1 MKCPNRITIIV
12 AGVVG
17 AAVLACFLPL
27 PKKEQPAPKSDATEP
42 TRNSIQIQTPT
53 DPTQGPPVIL
63 VPEGADPTN
72 PSETVIS
79 PDSQLSDPVVEDSN
93 TEEQI
98 KDTPEEDPA
107 PEDSVVDIGKPEDA
121 IPDPEQGEIRNDAI
135 LQEKEENAPKDEN
148 PREDVIVPED
158 DRVTTGEPK
167 EETTENKP
175 DHEDDGEGN
184 KNNADSETPA
194 GGDNPFDDDT
204 ETDVE
209 DTPVEDLVGDDEERP
224 GDGIHF

>member
-17 AAVLACFLPL
+17 AAALACFLLL
-27 PKKEQPAPKSDATEP
+27 PKKEQPAPKPDATEP
-42 TRNSIQIQTPT
+42 TRNNLQIQTPT
-53 DPTQGPPVIL
+53 DSTVPPVIIT
-63 VPEGADPTN
+63 PGNEDSTDPTG
-72 PSETVIS
+72 TVVS
-79 PDSQLSDPVVEDSN
+79 PDTQPNDPVVKDSN

-98 KDTPEEDPA
+98 KDIPQTDVA

-167 EETTENKP
+167 EETSENKP

>member
-17 AAVLACFLPL
+17 AAALACFLLL
-27 PKKEQPAPKSDATEP
+27 PKKEQPVPKPDATEP

-53 DPTQGPPVIL
+53 DPTQGPPVII

-72 PSETVIS
+72 PSETVIP
-79 PDSQLSDPVVEDSN
+79 PDTQPNDPVVEDSN

-121 IPDPEQGEIRNDAI
+121 MPDPEQGEIRNDAI
-135 LQEKEENAPKDEN
+135 LQEKEENAPKDD
-148 PREDVIVPED
+148 REDVIVTEEDEVTTSDPKEEVSENDPNPED
-158 DRVTTGEPK
+158 DGQ
-167 EETTENKP
+167 
-175 DHEDDGEGN
+175 GN
-184 KNNADSETPA
+184 KNSADSETPA
-194 GGDNPFDDDT
+194 DGNNPFDEDV
-204 ETDVE
+204 ETDIE
-209 DTPVEDLVGDDEERP
+209 DTPVEDLIGDDEERP

>member
-17 AAVLACFLPL
+17 AAALACFLFL
-27 PKKEQPAPKSDATEP
+27 PKKGQPAAKPEATEP

-53 DPTQGPPVIL
+53 DPTQGPPVII

-79 PDSQLSDPVVEDSN
+79 PDSQLSDPVVEDSS

-98 KDTPEEDPA
+98 KDIPQTDVA
-107 PEDSVVDIGKPEDA
+107 PEDTVVDIGKPEDA
-121 IPDPEQGEIRNDAI
+121 MPDPEQGEIRNDAI
-135 LQEKEENAPKDEN
+135 LQEKEENAPKDD
-148 PREDVIVPED
+148 REDVIVTEEDEVTTSDPKEEVSENDPNPED
-158 DRVTTGEPK
+158 DGQ
-167 EETTENKP
+167 
-175 DHEDDGEGN
+175 GN
-184 KNNADSETPA
+184 KNSADLETPA
-194 GGDNPFDDDT
+194 DGNNPFDEDV
-204 ETDVE
+204 ETDIE
-209 DTPVEDLVGDDEERP
+209 DTPVEDLIGEDEERP